1 MKTIGLISG
10 ILILVMIISCTGN
23 NTDTKATDSGFTY
36 VRPSVDYKGKIKKG
50 YVRKSVSTD
59 KNALKKQVRSKYYY
73 QTRGKY
79 RRKK

>member
-1 MKTIGLISG
+1 MKRIILILG
-10 ILILVMIISCTGN
+10 VLILVMIISCTES
-23 NTDTKATDSGFTY
+23 NTDTKTTDSGFTY
-36 VRPSVDYKGKIKKG
+36 VRPSVDYKGKYKKG

-59 KNALKKQVRSKYYY
+59 KNAFKKQTRSRYYY